1 LTEDSAG
8 ISVPAARAEVSA
20 LRIDE
25 YTNMFVLED
34 RFWWYRGIHDLIL
47 GYVRKQ
53 PFRRPLILD
62 AGCGTGKLMTL
73 LAPIAEIEGIDAS
86 EQAIAY
92 CRERGL
98 SSVRR
103 VDLNEFRSEARYDA
117 ITCID
122 VLCHESVRDP
132 GSVLTRFHEALRPGG
147 ILILNLPAFESL
159 RRAHDTVVQTV
170 RRVRKEDLRPLLGE
184 SGFETELL
192 TYRLPALFYA
202 IRLRKVLAGQATG
215 APESDLKVISP
226 GLDTVLWWM
235 NWLENRAILAG
246 FRPPVGSSLF
256 VVARKPA
263 DRRDPHPT

>member
-1 LTEDSAG
+1 
-8 ISVPAARAEVSA
+8 

-47 GYVRKQ
+47 GYVRKKRF
-53 PFRRPLILD
+53 PRPRILD

-103 VDLNEFRSEARYDA
+103 VDLNEFRSETRYDM

-132 GSVLTRFHEALRPGG
+132 SSVLARFQEALRPGG
-147 ILILNLPAFESL
+147 ILIMNLPAFESL

-170 RRVRKEDLRPLLGE
+170 RRLRKEDLQPLLRK

-192 TYRLPALFYA
+192 TYRLPALYFA
-202 IRLRKVLAGQATG
+202 IRLRKALVGRETE

-226 GLDTVLWWM
+226 GLDSILWWM

-246 FRPPVGSSLF
+246 LRLPVGSSLF
-256 VVARKPA
+256 VVGRKPGDGDPP
-263 DRRDPHPT
+263 DRRDPRPT

>member
-1 LTEDSAG
+1 
-8 ISVPAARAEVSA
+8 

-53 PFRRPLILD
+53 RIARPRILD

-98 SSVRR
+98 SAVRQ
-103 VDLNEFRSEARYDA
+103 VDLNEFRSESRYDV

-122 VLCHESVRDP
+122 VLCHQSVRDP
-132 GSVLTRFHEALRPGG
+132 GSVLTRFQEALRPGG
-147 ILILNLPAFESL
+147 ILIMNLPAFESL

-170 RRVRKEDLRPLLGE
+170 RRVRKEDLHPLLRT
-184 SGFETELL
+184 SGLETELL
-192 TYRLPALFYA
+192 TYRLPALYYA
-202 IRLRKVLAGQATG
+202 IRLRKALVKPQSG

-226 GLDTVLWWM
+226 GLDAVLWWM
-235 NWLENRAILAG
+235 NWIENRALLAG
-246 FRPPVGSSLF
+246 FRLPVGSSLF
-256 VVARKPA
+256 VVARKPSS
-263 DRRDPHPT
+263 TGQ